1 MLTFRLDRLFLA
13 LAVGFG
19 LLLTSSGLTLWLW
32 YQQDNATFWVQHALQ
47 VENQLNHILALG
59 TQAETGQ
66 RGYLLTGRSEYLDPY
81 SIAKQQLL
89 GEIDKLQA
97 LTADNPAQRQ
107 RVADVRSTAS
117 AKLIELENVIRL
129 RMAGQVSEA
138 ATAIEAGRGRTIM
151 DDFRAAIEAMRT
163 EEEALLQSRYASQ
176 SRIADIARITS
187 VIGGILGISLALLS
201 FIHASKRAAE
211 LQASHD
217 RLRDAAKEREAVE
230 EQVRQLQKM
239 EAIGQLTGGI
249 AHDFNNMLAV
259 IIGSLDLVLRRVPE
273 TEPPKVRKHIAN
285 AREAANR
292 ASLLTAR
299 LLAFSRQQA
308 LSPQAIDPNK
318 LVAGISEMLRRTL
331 GEMVEIETVLGGGIW
346 LINADKTQLESSIV
360 NLALNARD
368 AMPEGGRLTIETANA
383 DLDER
388 YAKAHVEVVS
398 GQYVMISITD
408 TGHGMSKEVMQH
420 AFDPFFTTKGPG
432 KGTGLGLSQV
442 FGFVKQSQ
450 GHIKIYS
457 EVGHGTTIKI
467 YLPRHMGSGETA
479 QGATSIS
486 RLPRAK
492 PSETILVV
500 EDEEQVRNVTV
511 DALEELGYRVVT
523 AASPDEALKLLERDS
538 DVSLL
543 FTDVVM
549 PGMSGRVLA
558 DKIQAMMPNLPVLYT
573 TGYTRNAIV
582 HNGILDAGTAYLAKP
597 FTIDQLAA
605 KIRDILDR

>member
-32 YQQDNATFWVQHALQ
+32 YQQNNVTFWVQHALQ
-47 VENQLNHILALG
+47 VENQLNHVLALG

-66 RGYLLTGRSEYLDPY
+66 RGYLLTGRPEYLDPY
-81 SIAKQQLL
+81 STAKQQLL
-89 GEIDKLQA
+89 NEIDKLQV
-97 LTADNPAQRQ
+97 LTADNPAQQ
-107 RVADVRSTAS
+107 QNVKAVKTTAS

-138 ATAIEAGRGRTIM
+138 QSAIEAGSGNTIM
-151 DDFRAAIEAMRT
+151 DGFRSAIETMRM
-163 EEEALLQSRYASQ
+163 EEEALLQNRYASQ
-176 SRIADIARITS
+176 SRITDIARITS
-187 VIGGILGISLALLS
+187 AMGAILGISLAGLS
-201 FIHASKRAAE
+201 FFHARKRAAE
-211 LQASHD
+211 LQASYE
-217 RLRDAAKEREAVE
+217 RLRNAAKEREAVE

-259 IIGSLDLVLRRVPE
+259 IIGSLDLVLRGMPE
-273 TEPPKVRKHIAN
+273 AEQPKARRHVTN

-308 LSPQAIDPNK
+308 LSPLPIDPNK
-318 LVAGISEMLRRTL
+318 LLSGVSEMLRRTL
-331 GEMVEIETVLGGGIW
+331 GEMIEIETVLSGGIW
-346 LINADKTQLESSIV
+346 LINADKTQLESSVV

-368 AMPEGGRLTIETANA
+368 AMPDGGRLTIETANA

-388 YAKAHVEVVS
+388 YAKAHLEVVP

-408 TGHGMSKEVMQH
+408 TGLGMSKEVMEH

-467 YLPRHMGSGETA
+467 YLPRHLGSGEA
-479 QGATSIS
+479 SQVLTSNA

-492 PSETILVV
+492 ASEIILVV

-511 DALEELGYRVVT
+511 DALVELGYRVIT
-523 AASPDEALKLLERDS
+523 AASPDEALKLLEQHS

-558 DKIQAMMPNLPVLYT
+558 DKAQAMLPTLPVLYT

-605 KIRDILDR
+605 KIRDILDG